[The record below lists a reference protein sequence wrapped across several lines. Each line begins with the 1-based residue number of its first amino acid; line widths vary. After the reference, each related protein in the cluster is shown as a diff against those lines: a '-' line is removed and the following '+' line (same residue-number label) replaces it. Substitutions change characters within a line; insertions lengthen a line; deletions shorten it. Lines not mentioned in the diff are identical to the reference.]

1 MAIKDNTPVLV
12 GCGQITQRIDNPE
25 ESKNLIDLMKES
37 SLQAFNDSTVD
48 NLESKIDTVTT
59 VRFIFDSA
67 GGKRP
72 PFSIY
77 SNPPQS
83 LANSL
88 GIADAKTYCG
98 PTGGNTPQYLINIL
112 AEKITNGETE
122 VALLSGAECFSSMRK
137 ASRLGIKTGWGD
149 NPGGERIDL
158 GFEKPGGTE
167 NERKHGIIFPI
178 NVYPLFENAIR
189 GKKNHSVDQ
198 HLDYL
203 GNMFEP
209 FTKVASQNKNAWFPT
224 YRSAEEIST
233 PNEKNRFIGFPYTKY
248 MNAIMEVDQSAS
260 IIIMSERKANEYSV
274 PKSKRIYLHGC
285 GDINEV
291 WNVTERPELHSS
303 KAIRLMGEKALSM
316 AKWNIDEIDFFDLY
330 SCFPSMVELGREAL
344 DISENITN
352 PLTVTGGLPFFGGAG
367 NNYVTHSIATMMEK
381 LRENNTSKGLCTSNG
396 WYATKHG
403 IGLYSN
409 IPFEGD
415 WQREDPKNYQ
425 KIIDDLDRP
434 DVDEDPSGNATIE
447 TYTVANGRD
456 GPQMGIV
463 IGRLDANNKRFI
475 AISNDE
481 KTLEIMMKE
490 ECLNRDCVVSK
501 NSEGI
506 SIFSI

>member
-48 NLESKIDTVTT
+48 NLENKIDTVTT

-189 GKKNHSVDQ
+189 GKKNHSVDK
-198 HLDYL
+198 HLEYL
-203 GNMFEP
+203 GKMFEP
-209 FTKVASQNKNAWFPT
+209 FTKVASQNTNAWFPT

-381 LRENNTSKGLCTSNG
+381 LRENNTSKGVCTSKG
-396 WYATKHG
+396 W
-403 IGLYSN
+403 
-409 IPFEGD
+409 
-415 WQREDPKNYQ
+415 
-425 KIIDDLDRP
+425 
-434 DVDEDPSGNATIE
+434 
-447 TYTVANGRD
+447 
-456 GPQMGIV
+456 
-463 IGRLDANNKRFI
+463 
-475 AISNDE
+475 
-481 KTLEIMMKE
+481 
-490 ECLNRDCVVSK
+490 
-501 NSEGI
+501 
-506 SIFSI
+506 